1 MTPRPESSGSRPK
14 GTAGE
19 KIPEQP
25 TAAQQKSAA
34 KKTAVPKQAA
44 AKKAAPAKAT
54 ARKATAGKTTVGKTA
69 AKKAAT
75 KKTAAKKTAVEQPT
89 PEAATAGTATVK
101 KASAKK
107 TAVEQPTPEAATAG
121 TATVKKASAKK
132 TAVEQPTPETATVK
146 KAAAKKAAV
155 KKSAAKKATRVKAT
169 AGRTTA
175 VKAAAAKS
183 TAAESVAD
191 EAAAA
196 KSPAAKTLGKKT
208 AAKKTAAK
216 KAPAKKAPAK
226 KPTTAKT
233 TVGEATGAGATGAGA
248 TAAGAHAAEAPGAG
262 APAAGAHAA
271 EAPGAGAP
279 AKKAAAKKTTPARTT
294 VAKAAAKRTGA
305 GAAPAGKPVA
315 KKSAAKKSAAKKAP
329 ARKAPATQAPSGQA
343 PPEKAPPEKAPTG
356 QATAEKAPTGQAS
369 PDKAPT
375 GHAPAG
381 KAASVQVAPP
391 EVEVAVSPAVD
402 AVDRERLLGGTHHAP
417 HSVLGAHPVPGGVA
431 FRALRPYALSVT
443 VVSGE
448 LRAELHDDGDG
459 FFSGLL
465 PLREVPAYRLVVE
478 YEGTVLETEDAYRF
492 LPTLGDLDL
501 HLIGE
506 GRHEELWTAL
516 GAHPTVHQGV
526 TGTRFA
532 VWAPNAQGVRVT
544 GTFNFWDGTGHI
556 MRSLGSS
563 GVWELFL
570 PDVGEGEL
578 YKFEITRPDGSK
590 TLRADPLARRTEV
603 PPATSSVIT
612 SSEYEWGDAQWLAR
626 RAEVP
631 AHEAPFSVY
640 EVHLPSWRP
649 GLTYRQLAEQLP
661 GYVKNLGFT
670 HVELMPVAE
679 HPFGGSWGYQVTGF
693 YAPTARLGTPDD
705 FRYLVDSLHRAGI
718 GVLMDWVPAHFPRD
732 DWALAEFDG
741 RPLYEH
747 EDPLRAAHPDWGTLE
762 FDFGRNEVRNF
773 LVANAVYWCEE
784 FHIDGLRVDAVAS
797 MLYLDY
803 SREPGQWTPN
813 EHGGRENLDA
823 VAFLQEMN
831 ATVYRRV
838 PGVVTIAEESTA
850 WDGVTRATHHK
861 GPSGFGGL
869 GFGLK
874 WNMGWMHDSLQYMS
888 HEPVYRKYHHGE
900 MTFSMVYAYSENY
913 VLPISHDEV
922 VHGKRSLVSKMPGDW
937 WQQRAGVRSYL
948 GFMWAHPGKQLLFM
962 GQEFAQGA
970 EWSEA
975 HGPDWWLLDPGYGA
989 EPDHRGVRDL
999 VRDLNTVYRA
1009 TPALWRLDTDPA
1021 GFEWIVGDAADDN
1034 VLAFLRLDPEG
1045 VPVLAVSNFA
1055 PVTRQ
1060 DYRLGVPDD
1069 VPAWHEALNTDAARY
1084 GGSDVTNPHPVKPEP
1099 QSWHG
1104 RPASIRL
1111 TLPPLATVW
1120 LRPA

>member
-54 ARKATAGKTTVGKTA
+54 AKKAAAGKTAASKTTAGRTV

-75 KKTAAKKTAVEQPT
+75 KKAAAEKTPVAQPTAEKAAVAKKTAAKKSAAKTAVKSAAAPQKTAAKKTA
-89 PEAATAGTATVK
+89 
-101 KASAKK
+101 AK
-107 TAVEQPTPEAATAG
+107 
-121 TATVKKASAKK
+121 S
-132 TAVEQPTPETATVK
+132 
-146 KAAAKKAAV
+146 AV
-155 KKSAAKKATRVKAT
+155 KKSAAKKATAKKATAVKAT
-169 AGRTTA
+169 A
-175 VKAAAAKS
+175 VKA
-183 TAAESVAD
+183 T
-191 EAAAA
+191 
-196 KSPAAKTLGKKT
+196 
-208 AAKKTAAK
+208 AKKAAVK
-216 KAPAKKAPAK
+216 KAPAAKAL
-226 KPTTAKT
+226 
-233 TVGEATGAGATGAGA
+233 
-248 TAAGAHAAEAPGAG
+248 
-262 APAAGAHAA
+262 
-271 EAPGAGAP
+271 
-279 AKKAAAKKTTPARTT
+279 AKKTTASE
-294 VAKAAAKRTGA
+294 
-305 GAAPAGKPVA
+305 APAETALPKKTTASEAPA
-315 KKSAAKKSAAKKAP
+315 ETALSKKSAARKAP
-329 ARKAPATQAPSGQA
+329 ARKAPA
-343 PPEKAPPEKAPTG
+343 
-356 QATAEKAPTGQAS
+356 
-369 PDKAPT
+369 
-375 GHAPAG
+375 G
-381 KAASVQVAPP
+381 KAAAAQAVPP
-391 EVEVAVSPAVD
+391 EMEVAVSPAVD

-417 HSVLGAHPVPGGVA
+417 HSVLGAHPVPGGIA
-431 FRALRPYALSVT
+431 FRAFRPYALSVT

-448 LRAELHDDGDG
+448 LRAELHDDGQG

-465 PLREVPAYRLVVE
+465 PLREVPAYRLIVE
-478 YEGTVLETEDAYRF
+478 YESTVLETEDAYRF

-516 GAHPTVHQGV
+516 GAHPMTHQGV

-532 VWAPNAQGVRVT
+532 VWAPNARGVRVA
-544 GTFNFWDGTGHI
+544 GTFNFWDGTGHV

-578 YKFEITRPDGSK
+578 YKFEITRADGSK

-612 SSEYEWGDAQWLAR
+612 SSEYEWGDADWVAR

-705 FRYLVDSLHRAGI
+705 FRFLVDKLHQAGI

-732 DWALAEFDG
+732 AWALAEFDG

-888 HEPVYRKYHHGE
+888 HEPVHRKYHHGE

-1021 GFEWIVGDAADDN
+1021 GFEWIVGDAAEDN

-1069 VPAWHEALNTDAARY
+1069 VPAWHETVNTDAARY
-1084 GGSDVTNPHPVKPEP
+1084 GGSDVTNPDPVKPEP